1 MSLKSLFNY
10 RLLSL
15 YSCFLL
21 FCCYCCWRNNFFF
34 WSWSLLIVW
43 LWYSFICHVPLPL
56 YFLLDLEAWMALTL
70 VGKISSQVILE
81 ISIRKYIIFDY
92 LCDVSSHD
100 DNCLGLLVH
109 YGLYN
114 GNILLLSF
122 LNLLIRLTF

>member
-1 MSLKSLFNY
+1 
-10 RLLSL
+10 
-15 YSCFLL
+15 
-21 FCCYCCWRNNFFF
+21 
-34 WSWSLLIVW
+34 
-43 LWYSFICHVPLPL
+43 
-56 YFLLDLEAWMALTL
+56 MALTL